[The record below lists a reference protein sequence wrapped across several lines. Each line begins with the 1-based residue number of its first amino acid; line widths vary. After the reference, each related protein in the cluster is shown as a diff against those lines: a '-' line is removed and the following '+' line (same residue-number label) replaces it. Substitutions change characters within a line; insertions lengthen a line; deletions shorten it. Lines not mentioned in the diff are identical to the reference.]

1 MKQAPFFPVH
11 FIEIFFIKEVIT
23 LLRALSLQEVD
34 KFSSIPG
41 VNKAVVATAL
51 LNIHLKDSKV
61 SALRTL
67 DLAEKIY
74 RWDEQTV
81 NAIKEGIMLAAVDE

>member
-1 MKQAPFFPVH
+1 
-11 FIEIFFIKEVIT
+11 VIA
-23 LLRALSLQEVD
+23 LLRVLSRQEVD

-61 SALRTL
+61 SALRAL